1 MNDLDKLFGL
11 LTKTKLY
18 TNSKEEFIEKYSTPE
33 NQDKL
38 FGLLSKT
45 KLYTNSKEDFMSK
58 YFPTAEPPKDEG
70 VISREELLKEIDKPK
85 GGSPE
90 AVDTTDSNFAS
101 GGTSS
106 SSESRF
112 GLEDKLI
119 QKKSTISNPRIKSI
133 EDIKRSLSGYKAV
146 KDYDNKF
153 LEEVPAEDKKTY
165 IDRARKKLEG
175 EYSEAYKDIDKES
188 NLGFNITESLIN
200 KEAVNLIKGD
210 RDKKLYEGTDM
221 SEQAKL
227 KLKSGFLSTGSNLAG
242 VPNFINKSLF
252 TLFAP
257 DDLVEELNK
266 LTPEQREAVI
276 NQNMPKVGSINL
288 VGSIGMLSAETQ
300 NKLKERANKVSES
313 IVQFDRS
320 IGQDFSDGNWG
331 KALFRAFNE
340 GAASAPSL
348 VQAVIPYVGLP
359 SIALGSM
366 SGKQEELED
375 EGFGLGYDTT
385 LNSVVTGTAEA
396 VFERVTQKLG
406 GKLID
411 AFKKAPLNGRQ
422 QMVSALKQVATGVGE
437 EGGSEALTSTVQ
449 ILSDVLISGKEKDIE
464 DAFEEVIDAFI
475 VGGAMGGMV
484 SSVTQG
490 VTQLKSLKE
499 ELDINK
505 IVASD
510 SNNFKDVS
518 DAFDTGSKVEP
529 SSLDLLSLS
538 TTDYVLD
545 KTLNKKVKRGEITE
559 GQSKAIKKNYLES
572 KQAYEK
578 TKAIKGISSDNQVKA
593 TNLLKRKAQL
603 IEEIAK
609 SDDILSQPKK
619 QELESINKN
628 LEEILASPEEKLA
641 KEKIEEVT
649 KKIKDDKDVQEQEIN
664 KTEDKEAKDQ
674 DSQEGV
680 QEVTTTKKTTKVSE
694 AINRPVTVTTLGG
707 SKLDTPIE
715 GDMYVEGQQVVI
727 EDVDGNITELGNVDE
742 VSDSTLGELG
752 VEIQEESVEVT
763 NKGNL
768 KIGDDVLVPERS
780 GIKKDKRGN
789 VSRVVLRT
797 EDGSK
802 TVTLRGAKAEDAA
815 YQILLKEA
823 MSPEQNQAINEKLE
837 QDEEFQNK
845 LREAE
850 ESTKERTDKDTTEV
864 TEQTKSEPEVKK
876 DNKLTEGTKKVLKQ
890 VELAKKAVKKIL
902 PNVEFVIHNTTAE
915 LEKATGQVARGVF
928 ERSANGK
935 NNKIHISL
943 EGANDRTVAH
953 EVFHAVLANKL
964 GSESRIQKVT
974 ADMVSRL
981 SKNLDPKT
989 NETLIRFMNKYKDT
1003 NPEDMNEE
1011 FVSELFGMLAN
1022 DYTKFD
1028 RSTKHLVKRWLN
1040 KVAEQLGLGE
1050 FIRFKDTAKDEEVMQ
1065 LLETVAG
1072 KVSLGEVVSEGDVT
1086 MLVSNGTIKAPK
1098 KYKSSK
1104 FVDDMVLERW
1114 DTHKNTKVIKDF
1126 DLKDIEGQSASSTL
1140 SDKLVAGK
1148 LGNFKLFGGVGYPEA
1163 TGLLWAA
1170 SSRRAAQL
1178 IVSKIKRSMDG
1189 NNYLVPAIMSNLSHM
1204 SNKDMTVVAIEVLK
1218 EAAGNKELDIKGLK
1232 ENVDRVFKKNALL
1245 KFREGAIESVKD
1257 SKDVIKGLDSFLD
1270 FLLNPKFTFERR
1282 RAVLESLIG
1291 ESKVGKAK
1299 FKTVGTFTQLAESL
1313 AEPMVK
1319 DSGIYQVDIVFR
1331 TKGDLK
1337 VVEIKKEDP
1346 RYHKSYP
1353 FAIESSDIIESLHL
1367 KNSYNLVDIFPE
1379 FTKESGEVKSLAQEF
1394 ADKRGKYSDE
1404 YIRTNFGRT
1413 HGLSKYSEPIVAD
1426 KPIMKSQ
1433 KWDESKRGKQ
1443 RLEGAP
1449 LMKKRKNVSG
1459 ADLEL
1464 TNLAEAY
1471 AKDKGIDYRRQSEY
1485 VKVDPNRAK
1494 RIAEEYEK
1502 MKHEPNNP
1510 KVKEAYQNLIDQT
1523 LDQYKVLKD
1532 AGYEF
1537 YFFDETNDPYNGSP
1551 WAAMEELRNDKK
1563 MAVFSTESGFGT
1575 DEKVDVSD
1583 NPMLADTGFKWE
1595 YKGKMRP
1602 VLANDLFRAVHDA
1615 FGHGIEGS
1623 GFRARGEE
1631 NAWQAHARL
1640 FTGSAV
1646 AAITTE
1652 TRGQNSWLNYG
1663 KFGEQNRTASVEET
1677 IFADQKTGLMPEWT
1691 WKEGFD
1697 EGVEPK
1703 STFKSQKVGYR
1714 AGDLKVKA
1722 ERIGKFS
1729 NYRDTGHF
1737 GTGFYFVSNLNK
1749 AKDYGKVT
1757 GGRAISKIE
1766 NLNNYKLADG
1776 SEALH
1781 KSLKEINDN
1790 YLDNNKVKGS
1800 DVSNVIRVLGMEDN
1814 TTNPYKLPR
1823 NNKEYNQLLKEG
1835 MTEEQISALQ
1845 DSFDSFEEKRGSIAS
1860 GVVKEVNLKLKDNA
1874 NQDSASTL
1882 VMKALGFEGVNSMG
1896 TSLDNFQYGSVVY
1909 DLKSNRTFK
1918 SQKVDKEN
1926 YDKIRENSKR
1936 YRQEIGNK
1944 HKTVTSRFKD
1954 FMAKS
1959 YDASVDRQGLVKKAL
1974 NKIGL
1979 NDVVSY
1985 MVTRAGAASFAK
1997 SKIEDAYK
2005 KTFSDLTADEWVYL
2019 EEIIQLKRTIS
2030 IEKNRADR
2038 GLEMIDRMGGFDAE
2052 MSESALREYKRVLG
2066 DDVYAKLE
2074 KRSENYFKVFKDIL
2088 KDMKSEGLINQEFYD
2103 RFAEVDYKPTAY
2115 VKFLLDMDGDFL
2127 ETEADRVGSFGLSG
2141 DMIRNMKKGSV
2152 GLEVMD
2158 AWGLLQGAMI
2168 TRTKANFANRLNS
2181 TFAEEFEK
2189 TSKRADELVKKDK
2202 SDLTKEEAKF
2212 LEDFANVKANVKMD
2226 SFVYRT
2232 KKDGTV
2238 VQKFKSEGKNN
2249 KGWKFLYY
2257 YKDGVK
2263 NRVQM
2268 KEEFFNKFTD
2278 TSLELMPSGTKDV
2291 ISTLSGTKL
2300 VKSLA
2305 TGNNPLFFITNL
2317 PRDFMFTLMFSKEYS
2332 NNIIPNTVRLVRDM
2346 TKGIKDVVTDSDS
2359 YKKYLEYGGGMDFLS
2374 LQGRYKEGTLG
2385 QKMISKVLSQ
2395 KTVDKITQNKALKA
2409 FGKFNLAS
2417 EAGLRLVVF
2426 NKSIQNQ
2433 LKDLGVK
2440 SVEEIKDKKQV
2451 DLIYTNAVRSAREM
2465 TDFNQG
2471 GTVSKA
2477 VDSFVPYLNAS
2488 IQGTRAATREIK
2500 ERPWDFT
2507 IRAVQVAGV
2516 SASFALSTSMSI
2528 MMLTKGDEEDED
2540 MKLADKYFK
2549 TLETISEYDLRNYFI
2564 IPLGVKDSNKN
2575 WKYLRVAKSH
2585 FMTPLINAAE
2595 HAQRKFMAGQT
2606 GNKYHEE
2613 LGKTLK
2619 SSVSNNILPIIPDL
2633 DVTQRIPAVGAGIA
2647 MLGIDPYTGNNL
2659 DWKRG
2664 EVYTQ
2669 NEGIVD
2675 DRVDPMYKAIGLSLG
2690 VAPARL
2696 QKATESFIT
2705 SPSVN
2710 LYVGASYVMGNMTS
2724 KALSSHDL
2732 GDYTITETFTEPL
2745 FRRLV
2750 KSGSDYNYK
2759 SKVLKPDTS
2768 EGAEVDRAVIYRKKG
2783 VKEAGMLIKE
2793 GKSEEA
2799 LKKITELIE
2808 KYPED
2813 AKLIRAGLNNEVAK
2827 KSKHPIINEILFE
2840 RNPKKK
2846 AFMLYQLFGD
2856 DLVNISSKDKELRE
2870 TFIQLRK
2877 DKAITRDVLKYY
2889 FDHVSEVKSKK

>member
-1 MNDLDKLFGL
+1 MEAGIINKDVDIKDFSGKVILLHQPDGAFSGEISRDGEVLVEGKGGIFYPIKFNKEGYFWASTSTAAKKMANDLNKI
-11 LTKTKLY
+11 
-18 TNSKEEFIEKYSTPE
+18 SKQ
-33 NQDKL
+33 ND
-38 FGLLSKT
+38 
-45 KLYTNSKEDFMSK
+45 
-58 YFPTAEPPKDEG
+58 G
-70 VISREELLKEIDKPK
+70 VIYMALTSAPVDKMLSSTTMSNAVLDFFVSK
-85 GGSPE
+85 GLDRSVKVGKKDVE
-90 AVDTTDSNFAS
+90 RAIIKAANTVTTDSNGKVISLGLKLKLGDSFKDNLTLIKNKLGATESIFASRKQFSKAVMYNMVEVINKSPKAIEQFGKFFGESAKNKYFKGTTKTGKYKLSGANVVQAMSDMFSEPLTKPFQEKSAS
-101 GGTSS
+101 GGYVYAI
-106 SSESRF
+106 
-112 GLEDKLI
+112 LELK
-119 QKKSTISNPRIKSI
+119 
-133 EDIKRSLSGYKAV
+133 G
-146 KDYDNKF
+146 
-153 LEEVPAEDKKTY
+153 EV
-165 IDRARKKLEG
+165 
-175 EYSEAYKDIDKES
+175 
-188 NLGFNITESLIN
+188 
-200 KEAVNLIKGD
+200 EAVDSDLHESYPKAIASVGGKTKVHILKDSPHWTQVSKDPTTGELVKED
-210 RDKKLYEGTDM
+210 RYKKVYP
-221 SEQAKL
+221 
-227 KLKSGFLSTGSNLAG
+227 STGVSTSG
-242 VPNFINKSLF
+242 V
-252 TLFAP
+252 
-257 DDLVEELNK
+257 EL
-266 LTPEQREAVI
+266 
-276 NQNMPKVGSINL
+276 
-288 VGSIGMLSAETQ
+288 
-300 NKLKERANKVSES
+300 
-313 IVQFDRS
+313 D
-320 IGQDFSDGNWG
+320 
-331 KALFRAFNE
+331 
-340 GAASAPSL
+340 
-348 VQAVIPYVGLP
+348 
-359 SIALGSM
+359 
-366 SGKQEELED
+366 
-375 EGFGLGYDTT
+375 
-385 LNSVVTGTAEA
+385 
-396 VFERVTQKLG
+396 
-406 GKLID
+406 
-411 AFKKAPLNGRQ
+411 
-422 QMVSALKQVATGVGE
+422 TGV
-437 EGGSEALTSTVQ
+437 L
-449 ILSDVLISGKEKDIE
+449 
-464 DAFEEVIDAFI
+464 
-475 VGGAMGGMV
+475 
-484 SSVTQG
+484 
-490 VTQLKSLKE
+490 
-499 ELDINK
+499 
-505 IVASD
+505 
-510 SNNFKDVS
+510 
-518 DAFDTGSKVEP
+518 
-529 SSLDLLSLS
+529 
-538 TTDYVLD
+538 
-545 KTLNKKVKRGEITE
+545 
-559 GQSKAIKKNYLES
+559 
-572 KQAYEK
+572 
-578 TKAIKGISSDNQVKA
+578 
-593 TNLLKRKAQL
+593 
-603 IEEIAK
+603 
-609 SDDILSQPKK
+609 
-619 QELESINKN
+619 
-628 LEEILASPEEKLA
+628 
-641 KEKIEEVT
+641 
-649 KKIKDDKDVQEQEIN
+649 
-664 KTEDKEAKDQ
+664 
-674 DSQEGV
+674 
-680 QEVTTTKKTTKVSE
+680 
-694 AINRPVTVTTLGG
+694 
-707 SKLDTPIE
+707 
-715 GDMYVEGQQVVI
+715 
-727 EDVDGNITELGNVDE
+727 
-742 VSDSTLGELG
+742 
-752 VEIQEESVEVT
+752 
-763 NKGNL
+763 
-768 KIGDDVLVPERS
+768 
-780 GIKKDKRGN
+780 
-789 VSRVVLRT
+789 
-797 EDGSK
+797 
-802 TVTLRGAKAEDAA
+802 
-815 YQILLKEA
+815 
-823 MSPEQNQAINEKLE
+823 
-837 QDEEFQNK
+837 
-845 LREAE
+845 E
-850 ESTKERTDKDTTEV
+850 EST
-864 TEQTKSEPEVKK
+864 QPKS
-876 DNKLTEGTKKVLKQ
+876 
-890 VELAKKAVKKIL
+890 
-902 PNVEFVIHNTTAE
+902 
-915 LEKATGQVARGVF
+915 
-928 ERSANGK
+928 
-935 NNKIHISL
+935 
-943 EGANDRTVAH
+943 
-953 EVFHAVLANKL
+953 
-964 GSESRIQKVT
+964 
-974 ADMVSRL
+974 
-981 SKNLDPKT
+981 
-989 NETLIRFMNKYKDT
+989 
-1003 NPEDMNEE
+1003 
-1011 FVSELFGMLAN
+1011 
-1022 DYTKFD
+1022 
-1028 RSTKHLVKRWLN
+1028 
-1040 KVAEQLGLGE
+1040 
-1050 FIRFKDTAKDEEVMQ
+1050 
-1065 LLETVAG
+1065 
-1072 KVSLGEVVSEGDVT
+1072 
-1086 MLVSNGTIKAPK
+1086 
-1098 KYKSSK
+1098 
-1104 FVDDMVLERW
+1104 
-1114 DTHKNTKVIKDF
+1114 
-1126 DLKDIEGQSASSTL
+1126 
-1140 SDKLVAGK
+1140 
-1148 LGNFKLFGGVGYPEA
+1148 
-1163 TGLLWAA
+1163 
-1170 SSRRAAQL
+1170 
-1178 IVSKIKRSMDG
+1178 
-1189 NNYLVPAIMSNLSHM
+1189 
-1204 SNKDMTVVAIEVLK
+1204 
-1218 EAAGNKELDIKGLK
+1218 
-1232 ENVDRVFKKNALL
+1232 
-1245 KFREGAIESVKD
+1245 
-1257 SKDVIKGLDSFLD
+1257 
-1270 FLLNPKFTFERR
+1270 TF
-1282 RAVLESLIG
+1282 
-1291 ESKVGKAK
+1291 
-1299 FKTVGTFTQLAESL
+1299 
-1313 AEPMVK
+1313 
-1319 DSGIYQVDIVFR
+1319 
-1331 TKGDLK
+1331 
-1337 VVEIKKEDP
+1337 
-1346 RYHKSYP
+1346 
-1353 FAIESSDIIESLHL
+1353 
-1367 KNSYNLVDIFPE
+1367 
-1379 FTKESGEVKSLAQEF
+1379 
-1394 ADKRGKYSDE
+1394 
-1404 YIRTNFGRT
+1404 
-1413 HGLSKYSEPIVAD
+1413 
-1426 KPIMKSQ
+1426 KSQ

-1703 STFKSQKVGYR
+1703 STFKSQKV
-1714 AGDLKVKA
+1714 
-1722 ERIGKFS
+1722 
-1729 NYRDTGHF
+1729 
-1737 GTGFYFVSNLNK
+1737 
-1749 AKDYGKVT
+1749 
-1757 GGRAISKIE
+1757 
-1766 NLNNYKLADG
+1766 
-1776 SEALH
+1776 
-1781 KSLKEINDN
+1781 
-1790 YLDNNKVKGS
+1790 
-1800 DVSNVIRVLGMEDN
+1800 
-1814 TTNPYKLPR
+1814 
-1823 NNKEYNQLLKEG
+1823 
-1835 MTEEQISALQ
+1835 
-1845 DSFDSFEEKRGSIAS
+1845 
-1860 GVVKEVNLKLKDNA
+1860 
-1874 NQDSASTL
+1874 
-1882 VMKALGFEGVNSMG
+1882 
-1896 TSLDNFQYGSVVY
+1896 
-1909 DLKSNRTFK
+1909 
-1918 SQKVDKEN
+1918 DKEN
-1926 YDKIRENSKR
+1926 YDKSRENSKR
-1936 YRQEIGNK
+1936 YRYEIGNK
-1944 HKTVTSRFKD
+1944 HKTVTRRFKD

-1974 NKIGL
+1974 KKIGL

-2300 VKSLA
+2300 VKSFA

-2317 PRDFMFTLMFSKEYS
+2317 PRDFMFTLMFSKEYG
-2332 NNIIPNTVRLVRDM
+2332 NNIPLTTLKLLRD
-2346 TKGIKDVVTDSDS
+2346 TRKGIKDVVTDSEN
-2359 YKKYLEYGGGMDFLS
+2359 YKKYLEYGGGMDWLS
-2374 LQGRYKEGTLG
+2374 LQGRYKEGTF
-2385 QKMISKVLSQ
+2385 SQ
-2395 KTVDKITQNKALKA
+2395 KVISEVVSQKSIDKVTQNKVLKA
-2409 FGKFNLAS
+2409 LGKFNLAS
-2417 EAGLRLVVF
+2417 EAGLRLAVF
-2426 NKSIQNQ
+2426 NKSIENQ

-2440 SVEEIKDKKQV
+2440 SIEEIKDKVKKEGTEAEAKKQV
-2451 DLIYTNAVRSAREM
+2451 DLIYTNAVESARNM

-2488 IQGTRAATREIK
+2488 IQGTRVATREIK
-2500 ERPWDFT
+2500 ERPGDFA
-2507 IRAVQVAGV
+2507 IRAAWMAGL
-2516 SASFALSTSMSI
+2516 SSSFALSASMSI
-2528 MMLTKGDEEDED
+2528 MFLTKGDEEDED
-2540 MKLADKYFK
+2540 MKLIDKYFK
-2549 TLETISEYDLRNYFI
+2549 TLETVSEYDLRNYFI

-2575 WKYLRVAKSH
+2575 WKYLRLAKAH
-2585 FMTPLINAAE
+2585 FMTPLINATE
-2595 HAQRKFMAGQT
+2595 HIQRKFIAGQT

-2690 VAPARL
+2690 VSPVRL

-2710 LYVGASYVMGNMTS
+2710 LFVGGAYVIGNMTS
-2724 KALSSHDL
+2724 KAVSSHDL

-2759 SKVLKPDTS
+2759 SKRLKPDTS

-2813 AKLIRAGLNNEVAK
+2813 AKLIRAGLKNEIAK

-2856 DLVNISSKDKELRE
+2856 DLVNIGSKDKELRE

-2877 DKAITRDVLKYY
+2877 EKAITRDVLKYY

>member
-1189 NNYLVPAIMSNLSHM
+1189 NNYLVPAIMSNVSHM

-1232 ENVDRVFKKNALL
+1232 EKVDRVFKKNALL

-1703 STFKSQKVGYR
+1703 STFKSQKV
-1714 AGDLKVKA
+1714 
-1722 ERIGKFS
+1722 
-1729 NYRDTGHF
+1729 
-1737 GTGFYFVSNLNK
+1737 
-1749 AKDYGKVT
+1749 
-1757 GGRAISKIE
+1757 
-1766 NLNNYKLADG
+1766 
-1776 SEALH
+1776 
-1781 KSLKEINDN
+1781 
-1790 YLDNNKVKGS
+1790 
-1800 DVSNVIRVLGMEDN
+1800 
-1814 TTNPYKLPR
+1814 
-1823 NNKEYNQLLKEG
+1823 
-1835 MTEEQISALQ
+1835 
-1845 DSFDSFEEKRGSIAS
+1845 
-1860 GVVKEVNLKLKDNA
+1860 
-1874 NQDSASTL
+1874 
-1882 VMKALGFEGVNSMG
+1882 
-1896 TSLDNFQYGSVVY
+1896 
-1909 DLKSNRTFK
+1909 
-1918 SQKVDKEN
+1918 DKEN

-2332 NNIIPNTVRLVRDM
+2332 NNIIPNMVRLVRDM